1 MPPYEGGLCQA
12 GSTLGESSRRP
23 TCASAAT
30 RSDLSGYAAAACA
43 IKYVPHSSRMLPSLC
58 PVRALLA
65 RVLLSPHP
73 WLPPAPLRSG
83 PLCSSGSQ
91 LLWESDFSRPCI
103 IGYGCAPLSTLRRG
117 PHGQPRM
124 TRGRCE
130 SLHLH
135 CKGLAPSTPCRSPA
149 LRICLLDYPDS
160 CRKRKRRGFACPV
173 ISRLA
178 AITPGADGRPPKRRR
193 QPP

>member
-1 MPPYEGGLCQA
+1 VSLTRLVAASRQINPMPPYEGGLCQA

-83 PLCSSGSQ
+83 PLCSSASQ

-135 CKGLAPSTPCRSPA
+135 CKGLAPSTPCRSPGA
-149 LRICLLDYPDS
+149 S
-160 CRKRKRRGFACPV
+160 HMS
-173 ISRLA
+173 SRL
-178 AITPGADGRPPKRRR
+178 PR
-193 QPP
+193 